1 MPKEFIEIQ
10 KAVHHNVWFWT
21 LTGIAIAMLC
31 VSMILP
37 PTGEIHPSVIKGVGW
52 VFAFAALGTLIKA
65 MDMGVNAT
73 VRKGDASLT
82 VGDIPPAVE
91 DDALEDEYEDDDI

>member
-1 MPKEFIEIQ
+1 MPREIQEIQ

-21 LTGIAIAMLC
+21 LTGIAIALLV

-52 VFAFAALGTLIKA
+52 IFAFAALGTLLKA

-82 VGDIPPAVE
+82 VGDIPPLP
-91 DDALEDEYEDDDI
+91 DDEPMDDEYEDEE